1 MSDGP
6 VDPRDPGL
14 DGLFPGDSEMAGRMR
29 AFDWSATDL
38 GPPAGWPGHL
48 RLALSLC
55 LTSRFPI
62 LIWWGPAFTV
72 LYNDAYVPFLGPA
85 KHPRVLG
92 RPGRE
97 VWAEIWDTIGPMLAG
112 VRATGSATW
121 SDDFPFLFAREVPR
135 EEVYVRFTYGP
146 ILAADG
152 RTVDGVF
159 CPCTETTGQVVG
171 ARRLETLRQLG
182 VQAAVA
188 RTARDACAA
197 AARVLAGN
205 PRDVPF
211 AAVYL
216 ADEPG
221 PGWALVA
228 TTGLPDGHPLP
239 RAGAGD
245 AETPWPLTRV
255 LRTGRAEEARGL
267 AGLDPPLPGGP
278 WPEPPDRAVVLPI
291 SPLNHDAPAGLLVA
305 GVSPRRPWDDAYRGY
320 FELVAGHVGTALAA
334 ARAHEAERRRA
345 EALAELDRAKTAFFA
360 SVSHEFRTPLTLM
373 LGPVE
378 DLLSDAGGLTPT
390 NRERLDLIRRNGL
403 RLQKLVN
410 NLLDFARIEAGRA
423 EARYAPTDLAV
434 LTADLASTFRSA
446 CERAGLELVIDC
458 PPLPD
463 PVYVD
468 RDLWEKVVLN
478 LLSNAFKF
486 TPAGHIEV
494 RLAARDRHAVLT
506 VRDTGVGIPADELPR
521 VFDRF
526 HRVEGTRGRTHEGSG
541 IGLAVVRELTRLHGG
556 EVRAESGPG
565 AGSTFT
571 VSVPLG
577 AGHLPADRVGPP
589 RPATPP
595 AAEPFVEEA
604 LRWLPDPAGPPRPA
618 GGGGGGRPRVLLAD
632 DNADMRGYVGRL
644 LAGAYDVEAVADG
657 EAALAAARARPPDL
671 VLADVMMPRLDGFGL
686 LRALRADPAT
696 RAVPVVLLS
705 ARAGEESR
713 VEGLAAGANDY
724 LVKPFAARELLAR
737 VAAHLEVARVRRD
750 AERRVT
756 GILDSL
762 ADGFVALDRDWRY
775 TYINAAADAAHG
787 VPRAELLGRRVW
799 DAFPATVG
807 TPFERM
813 CRQAAETGAAVE
825 FDTHY
830 APHDRWYAVRAFPS
844 PDGLSVYFRDVTD
857 RKQVEEALRR
867 SEAQLSEAQE
877 LAHVGSW
884 SWDLP
889 TETLTWSDEHY
900 RIVGLRPQQVPMTYD
915 RGVGYIHPDDRPWVE
930 DTVRRAMADGHPYEC
945 RFRMRRDDGTVR
957 VVHSQ
962 GRAVYD
968 ESGRPVRMFGTIQD
982 VTERVQAEADRERLA
997 LLVEHSTDFIGLCD
1011 PEGQP
1016 FFANPAALR
1025 LVGLASV
1032 DDVLRTTIKDYFFP
1046 EDQAFVTDEYMPRL
1060 LREGRAK
1067 VEIRFRHFVTG
1078 EPIWMIFSSFAVTAP
1093 GGTLVGLATV
1103 SRDVT
1108 DERRARDALAA
1119 SEARLAAEL
1128 AAVSGLHA
1136 LAGRLLAAP
1145 DAAAA
1150 LDAVVEAAVALH
1162 GSDMGTAQVW
1172 DPAAGVLRFAAARGF
1187 DPAALAALAAL
1198 PPITPDDPSTCAAV
1212 VRTGRRVVVEDFEA
1226 DPAFAAH
1233 RGTAAARGYRAAH
1246 STPLTTRR
1254 GELLGVFTTHYRS
1267 PHRPADRELRL
1278 TDLLARQAADWLE
1291 RARAEEGVRR
1301 ARDELEG
1308 RVAARTAELAA
1319 ANDALRAEARERERS
1334 EEARTDLLRRLAT
1347 AHEDER
1353 RRVARDLHDH
1363 LGQQLTAL
1371 TLGLQAARDRGADP
1385 DLLARLQRTAE
1396 DMARGVHDLAL
1407 RLRPTALDDFGLA
1420 EALRSGVE
1428 EWGRGAGTEVTLD
1441 TDGLGGERLPAEVE
1455 TALYRVVQEAVHN
1468 ALKHARPARVNVLV
1482 ERRNHHVTAI
1492 VEDDGAGFD
1501 ADAVLSRPPP
1511 GRLGLVGMRER
1522 LALVDGTL
1530 EVESGPGAGTT
1541 VFARVRLPAGSEGGG
1556 R

>member
-1 MSDGP
+1 MTQPDF
-6 VDPRDPGL
+6 PRGGEPDR
-14 DGLFPGDSEMAGRMR
+14 LFPGDSEMAGRMR
-29 AFDWSATDL
+29 AFDWSVTAL
-38 GPPAGWPGHL
+38 GPPAEWPEHL
-48 RLALSLC
+48 RVALRLC

-62 LIWWGPAFTV
+62 LVWWGPDFTV
-72 LYNDAYVPFLGPA
+72 LYNDAYIPFLGPA
-85 KHPRVLG
+85 KHPRSLG

-97 VWAEIWDTIGPMLAG
+97 VWAEIWDTIGPMLEG
-112 VRATGSATW
+112 VRATGRATW
-121 SDDFPFLFAREVPR
+121 SDEFQFHFARAAPR

-182 VQAAVA
+182 VEAAVA

-228 TTGLPDGHPLP
+228 TAGLPDGHPLP
-239 RAGAGD
+239 RAGPGD
-245 AETPWPLTRV
+245 AEPTWPLTRV
-255 LRTGRAEEARGL
+255 LRTGRAEEAGGL
-267 AGLDPPLPGGP
+267 AGLDPPLPAGP
-278 WPEPPDRAVVLPI
+278 WPEPPDRAIILPI

-305 GVSPRRPWDDAYRGY
+305 GVSPRRPWDDAYRG
-320 FELVAGHVGTALAA
+320 FLDLVAGHVGTALAA

-378 DLLSDAGGLTPT
+378 DLLSDAGGLTSA
-390 NRERLDLIRRNGL
+390 NREHLELVRRNGL

-410 NLLDFARIEAGRA
+410 NLLDFVRIEAGRA
-423 EARYAPTDLAV
+423 EARYAPTDLAA

-446 CERAGLELVIDC
+446 CERAGLDLVIDC
-458 PPLPD
+458 PPLPE

-486 TPAGHIEV
+486 TPAGRIEV
-494 RLAARDRHAVLT
+494 RLAARGRQAVTT
-506 VRDTGVGIPADELPR
+506 VRDTGVGIPADELSR

-541 IGLAVVRELTRLHGG
+541 IRLALVRELTRLHAGD
-556 EVRAESGPG
+556 VRAESVPG

-571 VSVPLG
+571 VSLPLG

-589 RPATPP
+589 RPSTPP
-595 AAEPFVEEA
+595 AAEAFVEEA
-604 LRWLPDPAGPPRPA
+604 LRLLPGPPLPAGDGA
-618 GGGGGGRPRVLLAD
+618 SGRPRVLLAD

-644 LAGAYDVEAVADG
+644 LAGAYEVTAVADG

-686 LRALRADPAT
+686 LRALRADTAT

-713 VEGLAAGANDY
+713 VEGLAVGADDY

-756 GILDSL
+756 GILDSI

-775 TYINAAADAAHG
+775 TYINAAADAIHG
-787 VPRAELLGRRVW
+787 VPRAALLGRRVW
-799 DAFPATVG
+799 DAFPSTIG

-813 CRQAAETGAAVE
+813 CRQAAESGAAVE
-825 FDTHY
+825 FDSFY
-830 APHDRWYAVRAFPS
+830 APHGRWYAIRAFPS
-844 PDGLSVYFRDVTD
+844 ADGLSVYFRDVTD

-884 SWDLP
+884 SWDLT
-889 TETLTWSDEHY
+889 TETLAWSDEHY
-900 RIVGLRPQQVPMTYD
+900 RIVGLRPQQFPMTSD
-915 RGVGYIHPDDRPWVE
+915 RGLGYIHPDDHPWVE

-945 RFRMRRDDGTVR
+945 RFRIRRDDGTVR
-957 VVHSQ
+957 IVHSR

-1011 PEGQP
+1011 VRGRP

-1032 DDVLRTTIKDYFFP
+1032 DDVLRTTIQDYFFP
-1046 EDQAFVTDEYMPRL
+1046 EDQAFVTEEYMPRL
-1060 LREGRAK
+1060 LREGQAR

-1078 EPIWMIFSSFAVTAP
+1078 EPIWMIFSSFTVTAP
-1093 GGTLVGLATV
+1093 DGTLVGLATV

-1108 DERRARDALAA
+1108 DERRAREALAG

-1136 LAGRLLAAP
+1136 LAGRLLTAP

-1150 LDAVVEAAVALH
+1150 LDAVVAAAVALH

-1172 DPAAGVLRFAAARGF
+1172 DQAAGVLRFAAARGF
-1187 DPAALAALAAL
+1187 EPAALAAL
-1198 PPITPDDPSTCAAV
+1198 PPIPPDDPSTCAAV

-1233 RGTAAARGYRAAH
+1233 RGTAAALGYRAAH

-1254 GELLGVFTTHYRS
+1254 GELLGVFTTQYRS

-1301 ARDELEG
+1301 ARDELEE
-1308 RVAARTAELAA
+1308 RVAARTTELAA
-1319 ANDALRAEARERERS
+1319 ANDALLGEAREREQA
-1334 EEARTDLLRRLAT
+1334 EAARNDLLRRLAT
-1347 AHEDER
+1347 AQEDER
-1353 RRVARDLHDH
+1353 RRVARDLHDQV
-1363 LGQQLTAL
+1363 GQQLTAL
-1371 TLGLQAARDRGADP
+1371 TLGLQAARDRGADAAP
-1385 DLLARLQRTAE
+1385 LAGLQRTAE
-1396 DMARGVHDLAL
+1396 QVARGVHDVAL

-1420 EALRSGVE
+1420 EALKSAAE
-1428 EWGRGAGTEVTLD
+1428 EWRRAGGAAVALD
-1441 TDGLGGERLPAEVE
+1441 TDGLGAGRLPPEVE

-1468 ALKHARPARVNVLV
+1468 ALKHARARRVSVLV
-1482 ERRNHHVTAI
+1482 ERHHDRVTAI
-1492 VEDDGAGFD
+1492 VEDDGSGFD
-1501 ADAVLSRPPP
+1501 TEAALAHPPT

-1522 LALVDGTL
+1522 LSLVGGTL
-1530 EVESGPGAGTT
+1530 EVESALGAGTT
-1541 VFARVRLPAGSEGGG
+1541 VFARVPLPEGGFP
-1556 R
+1556 